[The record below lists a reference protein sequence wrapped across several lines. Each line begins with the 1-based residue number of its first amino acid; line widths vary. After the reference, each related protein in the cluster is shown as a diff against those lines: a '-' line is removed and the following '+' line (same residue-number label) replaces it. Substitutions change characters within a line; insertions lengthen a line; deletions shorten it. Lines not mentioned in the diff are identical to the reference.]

1 MSDTE
6 QHHTSGRDQKTPAVT
21 DDVERFV
28 ALVGTRGRLLGLD
41 LGTKTVG
48 LAISDVERRIAT
60 PRNTLKRSKY
70 AALQNDLSD
79 IVSREAIVGLVL
91 GLPKNL
97 DGSVGPRVQAT
108 RAFARNLIAD
118 LAIPILFW
126 DERLT
131 TVEAERLLIAAD
143 TSRKRRAEV
152 IDAVAAAL
160 ILQGAIDRL
169 SMLGSAIVDDEHL

>member
-1 MSDTE
+1 
-6 QHHTSGRDQKTPAVT
+6 
-21 DDVERFV
+21 
-28 ALVGTRGRLLGLD
+28 
-41 LGTKTVG
+41 
-48 LAISDVERRIAT
+48 
-60 PRNTLKRSKY
+60 
-70 AALQNDLSD
+70 
-79 IVSREAIVGLVL
+79 
-91 GLPKNL
+91 
-97 DGSVGPRVQAT
+97 
-108 RAFARNLIAD
+108 NLIAD

>member
-6 QHHTSGRDQKTPAVT
+6 QQPPNGQDQKTPTLT
-21 DDVERFV
+21 DDVETF
-28 ALVGTRGRLLGLD
+28 AAMVGAHGRLLGLD

-60 PRNTLKRSKY
+60 PRNTLKRGKY
-70 AALQNDLSD
+70 AAVRNDLAD
-79 IVSREAIVGLVL
+79 IISGEDIVGLVL

-97 DGSVGPRVQAT
+97 DGSAGPRVQAT
-108 RAFARNLIAD
+108 RAFARNLITD

-143 TSRKRRAEV
+143 TSRRRRAEV

-169 SMLGSAIVDDEHL
+169 SMLGSANVDDEGR